1 MSTPSPDTSPAAGP
15 SPPVVATGLKPPL
28 LAWSNRRLKTLLHLR
43 IVTYGAAFLRQNARA
58 QLTRLWQKIR
68 RTFNKKHGLAA
79 SLDQIKN
86 KYNSVKTLF
95 GQIKAAEAATGN
107 SETSI
112 NYPSYWEVLV
122 QYFGDKKGLRN
133 QDFGQSGVALPEFPG
148 APPDS
153 EVSDDAVRVSSVEH
167 QAGGE
172 IEAVLGELS
181 DEDDSHEDDLD
192 DLDDDDSGDAGDAAA
207 VVEAGRHEAM
217 RNKRK
222 LDLPEALVTMG
233 STLAAALAAPEHT
246 SELAGVSTQLAK
258 IQKTQELIVSAIE
271 ESRKVN
277 AALLAFLSNTTPQ

>member
-1 MSTPSPDTSPAAGP
+1 MSTPSPDTSPVAGP
-15 SPPVVATGLKPPL
+15 TPPVVAAELKPPR
-28 LAWSNRRLKTLLHLR
+28 LAWRNRRLKTLLHLR
-43 IVTYGAAFLRQNARA
+43 IVTYGAAFLRQNARE
-58 QLTRLWQKIR
+58 QLARVWQKIR
-68 RTFNKKHGLAA
+68 RAFNKKHGLAA

-107 SETSI
+107 SETPI
-112 NYPSYWEVLV
+112 NYPSYWELLV

-153 EVSDDAVRVSSVEH
+153 EVSDDAVGVGVSSVEH

-181 DEDDSHEDDLD
+181 DGDDSHKD
-192 DLDDDDSGDAGDAAA
+192 DLDDDDSSDAGDAAA
-207 VVEAGRHEAM
+207 VVDAGRHEAM
-217 RNKRK
+217 RNKGK
-222 LDLPEALVTMG
+222 LDLPEALVTMV
-233 STLAAALAAPEHT
+233 STLVAALAAPEHT

-258 IQKTQELIVSAIE
+258 IQKTQELTVSAIE
-271 ESRKVN
+271 SSRKVN
-277 AALLAFLSNTTPQ
+277 AALLALLSNTTPQ